1 MNEIS
6 RNSEDVLV
14 EDKNQLAGNEISRNF
29 TPISQNL
36 DNNL

>member
-14 EDKNQLAGNEISRNF
+14 EEKNKLAGNEISRAF